1 MFAIRHFKIDRALHR
16 YRRGQGVE
24 SRRSLSFFSLS
35 FRNSKSSVSNCGD
48 HPSFNSSLR
57 SSHIWFSHIHNF
69 KQCICYSNV
78 ERVNQKNLCLNNQ
91 WAGTLIL
98 GGDVNVSIAVKNKW
112 TLRLLL
118 KFRQRQPANNNCWL
132 SRPLITTL
140 SEGSIAPM
148 EVSYAKATPYCNR
161 RWEQFFCV
169 KWGFTLSAYRCLS
182 L

>member
-1 MFAIRHFKIDRALHR
+1 MLFAIRHFKIDRALHR
-16 YRRGQGVE
+16 YRRGQGVK
-24 SRRSLSFFSLS
+24 SRRSLNFFSLS
-35 FRNSKSSVSNCGD
+35 FRNCKSSVCNCGD
-48 HPSFNSSLR
+48 HPSCNSSLR

-98 GGDVNVSIAVKNKW
+98 VGDVNVSIAIKNKW

-140 SEGSIAPM
+140 SEGSIALM
-148 EVSYAKATPYCNR
+148 EVSYA
-161 RWEQFFCV
+161 
-169 KWGFTLSAYRCLS
+169 
-182 L
+182 